1 MKDYQLYLE
10 KIVNALS
17 RAGISYPAP
26 SFTTYEGMWSY
37 VEGLGSFLEMNAQ
50 LQKSGAGV
58 VLMGLEE
65 STTFKTY
72 WNSEFYQEFQER
84 KLLESKISSESEES
98 KFQEDYAESLV
109 TQEAEN
115 LTETASSE
123 NHLAEVVTGVAT
135 GLVVGSVASSSNGL
149 DMSNVIFSDDDDED
163 EEDSE
168 YEEESLIEEGDFD
181 LDEEEEVSNSDL
193 GTSGFDMSN
202 VVFSDDDDD
211 EEDDFVEDD
220 SSNDFY
226 DVDFEED
233 TSDEDDFEEEEFVD
247 DSREESLHG
256 VSKEEL
262 TGYDFGNVIFSNDE
276 DDEEDSLSNDEEEY
290 EYDEDGFII
299 DNSEPEE
306 DDEKDN
312 FIEEEDEYEYDEDG
326 FIIDRS
332 EPEEEDDDEEEFFDE
347 EEDEYEYDEDGFI
360 IDRSEPEEDDDEDE
374 ELYEDTSDGYTYD
387 EDGFVIDDDEPIMED
402 EDDDFAED
410 EDNFKD
416 NVVPIQPH
424 QVNPPKETVSKP
436 KPVIPKELQETDK
449 ILSIFGSLEG
459 KLRKK
464 VKDVKDK
471 SKN

>member
-17 RAGISYPAP
+17 RAGISYPVP

-84 KLLESKISSESEES
+84 KLLESKISSENEDSDY
-98 KFQEDYAESLV
+98 QEDYAESLV

-115 LTETASSE
+115 ITETASSE
-123 NHLAEVVTGVAT
+123 DHLTEVVSGVAT
-135 GLVVGSVASSSNGL
+135 VLVVGSVASSSNGL

-163 EEDSE
+163 EEDSD
-168 YEEESLIEEGDFD
+168 YDEESTIEEGDFD

-193 GTSGFDMSN
+193 GSSGFDMSN
-202 VVFSDDDDD
+202 VVFSDDEDD
-211 EEDDFVEDD
+211 EE
-220 SSNDFY
+220 
-226 DVDFEED
+226 
-233 TSDEDDFEEEEFVD
+233 EDDFEEDDLEEYSSNDDKIEEEEFYE
-247 DSREESLHG
+247 DSNSSKDSLHG

-262 TGYDFGNVIFSNDE
+262 TGYDFSNVIFSDDD
-276 DDEEDSLSNDEEEY
+276 DDEEESLSDSEEEY

-299 DNSEPEE
+299 DNSEPKEDDEE
-306 DDEKDN
+306 DD

-332 EPEEEDDDEEEFFDE
+332 EPEEDDDEEEFFDE

-360 IDRSEPEEDDDEDE
+360 IDRSEPEEDDEEEDE
-374 ELYEDTSDGYTYD
+374 FFEDTSDGYTYD
-387 EDGFVIDDDEPIMED
+387 EDGFVIEDDEPIIED
-402 EDDDFAED
+402 EDEDFEEDGDDFE
-410 EDNFKD
+410 D
-416 NVVPIQPH
+416 NVVPIKPH
-424 QVNPPKETVSKP
+424 QVNPPRETVPKP
-436 KPVIPKELQETDK
+436 KPVRPKELQETDK

>member
-37 VEGLGSFLEMNAQ
+37 VESLGSFLEMNAQ

-84 KLLESKISSESEES
+84 KLLESKISSENEES
-98 KFQEDYAESLV
+98 ESQEDYAESVV

-123 NHLAEVVTGVAT
+123 NHLAEAVGGIAT

-168 YEEESLIEEGDFD
+168 YGEEPLIEEGDFD
-181 LDEEEEVSNSDL
+181 LDEEDEVSNSDL
-193 GTSGFDMSN
+193 ATSGFDMSN

-220 SSNDFY
+220 SSDDFY

-233 TSDEDDFEEEEFVD
+233 SIEEDDFEEEEFVD
-247 DSREESLHG
+247 DSSEESLHG

-276 DDEEDSLSNDEEEY
+276 DDEEDSLSDGEEEY

-306 DDEKDN
+306 DGEEDD

-332 EPEEEDDDEEEFFDE
+332 EPEEDDDEEEFFDD

-374 ELYEDTSDGYTYD
+374 EFFEDTSDGYTYD

-402 EDDDFAED
+402 EDNDFEED

-416 NVVPIQPH
+416 NVVPLQRQP
-424 QVNPPKETVSKP
+424 VNPPKETVSKP
-436 KPVIPKELQETDK
+436 KPVRPKELQETDK

>member
-84 KLLESKISSESEES
+84 KLLESKISSENEES
-98 KFQEDYAESLV
+98 EFQEDYAESLV

-123 NHLAEVVTGVAT
+123 DHLTKVVTGVAT

-168 YEEESLIEEGDFD
+168 YEEEPLIEEGDFD
-181 LDEEEEVSNSDL
+181 LDEEDKVSNSDL

-202 VVFSDDDDD
+202 VVFSDDEDDD

-220 SSNDFY
+220 SSDDFY

-233 TSDEDDFEEEEFVD
+233 TSDEDDFEEEEFVN
-247 DSREESLHG
+247 DSNEEYLHG

-276 DDEEDSLSNDEEEY
+276 DDEEDSLSDNEEEY

-306 DDEKDN
+306 EDEEDD
-312 FIEEEDEYEYDEDG
+312 FIEEEEDG
-326 FIIDRS
+326 
-332 EPEEEDDDEEEFFDE
+332 
-347 EEDEYEYDEDGFI
+347 YEYDEDGFI
-360 IDRSEPEEDDDEDE
+360 IDRSEPEEDDDEDGE
-374 ELYEDTSDGYTYD
+374 FFEDTSDGYTYD
-387 EDGFVIDDDEPIMED
+387 EDGFVIDDDEPIIED
-402 EDDDFAED
+402 EDDDFEED
-410 EDNFKD
+410 EDNFED

-424 QVNPPKETVSKP
+424 QVNPTKETVSKP
-436 KPVIPKELQETDK
+436 KPVRPKELQETDK

-464 VKDVKDK
+464 VKDVKEK
-471 SKN
+471 YKN

>member
-1 MKDYQLYLE
+1 MKDYKLYLE

-84 KLLESKISSESEES
+84 KLLESKISYENENIENQEEYVEFGVS
-98 KFQEDYAESLV
+98 
-109 TQEAEN
+109 QEAEI
-115 LTETASSE
+115 LEEEASSE
-123 NHLAEVVTGVAT
+123 NHLAGAVGGIAT
-135 GLVVGSVASSSNGL
+135 GLVVGSVDSSSNGL
-149 DMSNVIFSDDDDED
+149 DMSNVIFSDDDED
-163 EEDSE
+163 EEDYE
-168 YEEESLIEEGDFD
+168 YLDDDSYLEDDDSDLEG
-181 LDEEEEVSNSDL
+181 EEEVVTSEED
-193 GTSGFDMSN
+193 TSGFDMSN
-202 VVFSDDDDD
+202 VVFSDDEDD
-211 EEDDFVEDD
+211 EEDESDD
-220 SSNDFY
+220 DDFY
-226 DVDFEED
+226 EDFDEED
-233 TSDEDDFEEEEFVD
+233 IEEGDFDEDDFKEDVSEDLNED
-247 DSREESLHG
+247 SLHG

-262 TGYDFGNVIFSNDE
+262 VGYNFYNVIFSDEEEE
-276 DDEEDSLSNDEEEY
+276 DDSDSLSDEEEY

-299 DNSEPEE
+299 DNSEPE
-306 DDEKDN
+306 DDE
-312 FIEEEDEYEYDEDG
+312 DEFE
-326 FIIDRS
+326 
-332 EPEEEDDDEEEFFDE
+332 EEEFLE

-360 IDRSEPEEDDDEDE
+360 IDRSEPEEDDDEEFFEEEEDE
-374 ELYEDTSDGYTYD
+374 YEYDEDGFVIDRSEPEEDNEDEDEFYEDTSDGYTYD
-387 EDGFVIDDDEPIMED
+387 EDGFVIDDDEPIIEDD
-402 EDDDFAED
+402 EDYFEEVDNDFEED
-410 EDNFKD
+410 
-416 NVVPIQPH
+416 VVPTSH
-424 QVNPPKETVSKP
+424 HTASLPKEKVSKP
-436 KPVIPKELQETDK
+436 KPPKLKELQETDK

>member
-84 KLLESKISSESEES
+84 KLLESKISSENEES
-98 KFQEDYAESLV
+98 EFQEDYAESLV

-168 YEEESLIEEGDFD
+168 YEEEPLTEEGDFD

-193 GTSGFDMSN
+193 GTSGYDMSN
-202 VVFSDDDDD
+202 IVFSDDEDDD

-220 SSNDFY
+220 SSDDFY

-247 DSREESLHG
+247 DSSEESLHG

-262 TGYDFGNVIFSNDE
+262 TGYDFCNVIFSNDE

-306 DDEKDN
+306 DL
-312 FIEEEDEYEYDEDG
+312 G
-326 FIIDRS
+326 R
-332 EPEEEDDDEEEFFDE
+332 
-347 EEDEYEYDEDGFI
+347 
-360 IDRSEPEEDDDEDE
+360 
-374 ELYEDTSDGYTYD
+374 L
-387 EDGFVIDDDEPIMED
+387 
-402 EDDDFAED
+402 
-410 EDNFKD
+410 
-416 NVVPIQPH
+416 
-424 QVNPPKETVSKP
+424 
-436 KPVIPKELQETDK
+436 L
-449 ILSIFGSLEG
+449 
-459 KLRKK
+459 
-464 VKDVKDK
+464 
-471 SKN
+471 

>member
-84 KLLESKISSESEES
+84 KLLESKISSENEES

-109 TQEAEN
+109 TQEDEN

-123 NHLAEVVTGVAT
+123 DHLTEVVTGVAT

-168 YEEESLIEEGDFD
+168 YEEEPLIEEGDFD
-181 LDEEEEVSNSDL
+181 LDGEEDVSNSDL
-193 GTSGFDMSN
+193 GTLGFDMSN
-202 VVFSDDDDD
+202 VVFSDDDDG
-211 EEDDFVEDD
+211 EEE
-220 SSNDFY
+220 
-226 DVDFEED
+226 DFEEED
-233 TSDEDDFEEEEFVD
+233 SSYEDDFEEEEFIG
-247 DSREESLHG
+247 DSCEESLHG

-276 DDEEDSLSNDEEEY
+276 DDEEDSLSEDEEEY

-306 DDEKDN
+306 DDEEDD
-312 FIEEEDEYEYDEDG
+312 FIEEEEEYEYDEDG

-332 EPEEEDDDEEEFFDE
+332 EPEEDDDEEEFFDE

-360 IDRSEPEEDDDEDE
+360 IDRSEPEEDDDDDE
-374 ELYEDTSDGYTYD
+374 EFYENSSEGYTYD

-402 EDDDFAED
+402 EDNDFEED
-410 EDNFKD
+410 EDNFED

-424 QVNPPKETVSKP
+424 QVNHPKETVSKP
-436 KPVIPKELQETDK
+436 KPVRPKELQETDK

>member
-84 KLLESKISSESEES
+84 KFLESRISSENENIENQEE
-98 KFQEDYAESLV
+98 YAEFGVS
-109 TQEAEN
+109 QKAEI
-115 LTETASSE
+115 LEEEVSSK
-123 NHLAEVVTGVAT
+123 NHLAEAVGGIAT

-149 DMSNVIFSDDDDED
+149 DMSNVIFSDDDED
-163 EEDSE
+163 EEDYDYLDDDS
-168 YEEESLIEEGDFD
+168 DFEDDDSD
-181 LDEEEEVSNSDL
+181 LEEEEEVVTSEED
-193 GTSGFDMSN
+193 TSGFDMSN
-202 VVFSDDDDD
+202 VVFSDDEDD
-211 EEDDFVEDD
+211 EEDESGDD
-220 SSNDFY
+220 DFY
-226 DVDFEED
+226 EDFEEGD
-233 TSDEDDFEEEEFVD
+233 TDEADFEDNVSEAFEEEA
-247 DSREESLHG
+247 LHG

-262 TGYDFGNVIFSNDE
+262 TGYDFGNVIFSDE
-276 DDEEDSLSNDEEEY
+276 DEEDDSDSLSDEEEY
-290 EYDEDGFII
+290 EYAEDGLII
-299 DNSEPEE
+299 DNSEPE
-306 DDEKDN
+306 DDEDE
-312 FIEEEDEYEYDEDG
+312 FEEDE
-326 FIIDRS
+326 FL
-332 EPEEEDDDEEEFFDE
+332 E

-360 IDRSEPEEDDDEDE
+360 IDRSEPEEDDDDEEFFEEEEDE
-374 ELYEDTSDGYTYD
+374 YEYDEDGFIIDRSEPEEDDDDDEFYEDTSDGYTYD
-387 EDGFVIDDDEPIMED
+387 KDGFVIDDDEPIIED
-402 EDDDFAED
+402 DEDYFEDVDDDFEED
-410 EDNFKD
+410 
-416 NVVPIQPH
+416 VVPTSPH
-424 QVNPPKETVSKP
+424 TVSLPKEKVSKP
-436 KPVIPKELQETDK
+436 KPPKLKELQETDK

>member
-84 KLLESKISSESEES
+84 KLLESKISFENEESES
-98 KFQEDYAESLV
+98 QEDYAESMV
-109 TQEAEN
+109 THEAEN

-123 NHLAEVVTGVAT
+123 NHLTEVVT

-149 DMSNVIFSDDDDED
+149 DMSNVIFSDDDED
-163 EEDSE
+163 EEDSD
-168 YEEESLIEEGDFD
+168 YEGEPLMEEGDFD
-181 LDEEEEVSNSDL
+181 LAEEEDISNSDL
-193 GTSGFDMSN
+193 ATSGFDMSN
-202 VVFSDDDDD
+202 VVFSDDEDDD
-211 EEDDFVEDD
+211 EEDDFIEDD
-220 SSNDFY
+220 SSDDFY

-233 TSDEDDFEEEEFVD
+233 FSDEDDFKEEEFVN
-247 DSREESLHG
+247 DSSEESLHG

-262 TGYDFGNVIFSNDE
+262 SGYDFSNVILSDDE
-276 DDEEDSLSNDEEEY
+276 DKEESLSEDEEDY

-306 DDEKDN
+306 DDEEDD
-312 FIEEEDEYEYDEDG
+312 FLEEEDEYEYDEDG

-332 EPEEEDDDEEEFFDE
+332 EPEEDDDEEEFFDE

-374 ELYEDTSDGYTYD
+374 EFYEDTSDGYTYD
-387 EDGFVIDDDEPIMED
+387 EDGFVIDDDEPIVED
-402 EDDDFAED
+402 EDD
-410 EDNFKD
+410 NFED

-424 QVNPPKETVSKP
+424 QVNPPREMVSKP
-436 KPVIPKELQETDK
+436 KPVRPKELQETDK

>member
-84 KLLESKISSESEES
+84 KLLESKISSENEES
-98 KFQEDYAESLV
+98 EFQEDYAESLV

-115 LTETASSE
+115 LIETVSSE
-123 NHLAEVVTGVAT
+123 DHLTKVVTGVAT

-168 YEEESLIEEGDFD
+168 YEEEPLTEEGDFD

-193 GTSGFDMSN
+193 G
-202 VVFSDDDDD
+202 D
-211 EEDDFVEDD
+211 EEDDFIEDD
-220 SSNDFY
+220 SSDDFY
-226 DVDFEED
+226 EDFEEED
-233 TSDEDDFEEEEFVD
+233 SSDEDDFEEEEFVD
-247 DSREESLHG
+247 DSSEESPHG

-262 TGYDFGNVIFSNDE
+262 IGYDFGNVIFSNYE
-276 DDEEDSLSNDEEEY
+276 DDEEESLSDGEEEY

-306 DDEKDN
+306 DDEEDD

-332 EPEEEDDDEEEFFDE
+332 
-347 EEDEYEYDEDGFI
+347 
-360 IDRSEPEEDDDEDE
+360 
-374 ELYEDTSDGYTYD
+374 
-387 EDGFVIDDDEPIMED
+387 
-402 EDDDFAED
+402 
-410 EDNFKD
+410 
-416 NVVPIQPH
+416 
-424 QVNPPKETVSKP
+424 
-436 KPVIPKELQETDK
+436 
-449 ILSIFGSLEG
+449 
-459 KLRKK
+459 
-464 VKDVKDK
+464 
-471 SKN
+471 

>member
-17 RAGISYPAP
+17 RAGISYPVP
-26 SFTTYEGMWSY
+26 RFTTYEGMWSY

-50 LQKSGAGV
+50 LQKLGAGV

-84 KLLESKISSESEES
+84 KLLESKISSENEDSEY
-98 KFQEDYAESLV
+98 QEDYAESLV
-109 TQEAEN
+109 TQEPEN
-115 LTETASSE
+115 ITETASSE
-123 NHLAEVVTGVAT
+123 DHLTEVVSSVAT
-135 GLVVGSVASSSNGL
+135 GLVVGSVASSSNSL

-163 EEDSE
+163 EEDSD
-168 YEEESLIEEGDFD
+168 YDEELTIEDGDFD

-193 GTSGFDMSN
+193 GSSGFDMSN

-211 EEDDFVEDD
+211 EEDDFVEED
-220 SSNDFY
+220 S
-226 DVDFEED
+226 
-233 TSDEDDFEEEEFVD
+233 SDEDDFEEEEFVD
-247 DSREESLHG
+247 DFGEESPHG
-256 VSKEEL
+256 VSREEL
-262 TGYDFGNVIFSNDE
+262 TGYDFGNVIFSDDE
-276 DDEEDSLSNDEEEY
+276 DDEESLSEDEEEY

-306 DDEKDN
+306 DDEEDD

-332 EPEEEDDDEEEFFDE
+332 EPEEDDDEKEFFDE

-374 ELYEDTSDGYTYD
+374 EFYEDTSNGYTYD
-387 EDGFVIDDDEPIMED
+387 EDGFVIDDDEPIIED
-402 EDDDFAED
+402 EDDDFEED
-410 EDNFKD
+410 EDNFED

-436 KPVIPKELQETDK
+436 KPVRPKELQETDK

>member
-17 RAGISYPAP
+17 RAGISYPVP

-84 KLLESKISSESEES
+84 KLLESKISSENEES
-98 KFQEDYAESLV
+98 EFQEDYAESLV

-149 DMSNVIFSDDDDED
+149 DMYNVIFSDDDDED

-168 YEEESLIEEGDFD
+168 YEEEPLIEEGDFD
-181 LDEEEEVSNSDL
+181 LDGEEEVSNSDL

-202 VVFSDDDDD
+202 VVFSDDDDG

-220 SSNDFY
+220 SSDDFY

-233 TSDEDDFEEEEFVD
+233 TSVEDDFEEEEFVND
-247 DSREESLHG
+247 YSEESLHG

-276 DDEEDSLSNDEEEY
+276 DDEEESLSEDEEEY

-299 DNSEPEE
+299 DNSEPKDDNEE
-306 DDEKDN
+306 DD

-332 EPEEEDDDEEEFFDE
+332 EPEEDDDEEEFFDE

-360 IDRSEPEEDDDEDE
+360 IDRSEPEEDDFE
-374 ELYEDTSDGYTYD
+374 
-387 EDGFVIDDDEPIMED
+387 
-402 EDDDFAED
+402 ED

-436 KPVIPKELQETDK
+436 KPVRPKELQETDK

>member
-50 LQKSGAGV
+50 LQKSCAGV

-84 KLLESKISSESEES
+84 KLLESKISSENEES

-168 YEEESLIEEGDFD
+168 YEEEPLIEEGDFD

-193 GTSGFDMSN
+193 ATSGFDMSN

-211 EEDDFVEDD
+211 EEDDFVEEN
-220 SSNDFY
+220 S
-226 DVDFEED
+226 
-233 TSDEDDFEEEEFVD
+233 SDEDDFEEEEFVD
-247 DSREESLHG
+247 DYSEESLHG

-262 TGYDFGNVIFSNDE
+262 TGYDFGNVIFSDDE
-276 DDEEDSLSNDEEEY
+276 DDEESLSEYEEEY

-306 DDEKDN
+306 DNEEDN
-312 FIEEEDEYEYDEDG
+312 FIEEEEEYEYDEDG

-332 EPEEEDDDEEEFFDE
+332 EPEEDDDEEEFFDE

-360 IDRSEPEEDDDEDE
+360 IDRSEPEEEDGEDE
-374 ELYEDTSDGYTYD
+374 EFFEDTSDGYTYD

-402 EDDDFAED
+402 EDDDFEED
-410 EDNFKD
+410 EDNFED

-436 KPVIPKELQETDK
+436 KPVRPKELQETDK

>member
-37 VEGLGSFLEMNAQ
+37 VESLGSFLEMNAQ

-84 KLLESKISSESEES
+84 KLLESKISSEIEDIENEEES
-98 KFQEDYAESLV
+98 AEFGVS
-109 TQEAEN
+109 QNAEIFEEEA
-115 LTETASSE
+115 TSE
-123 NHLAEVVTGVAT
+123 NHLAEAVGGIAT

-168 YEEESLIEEGDFD
+168 YEEEPLIEEGDFD

-202 VVFSDDDDD
+202 VVFSDDEDAD
-211 EEDDFVEDD
+211 EEDDFVGDD
-220 SSNDFY
+220 SSDDFY
-226 DVDFEED
+226 EDFEED
-233 TSDEDDFEEEEFVD
+233 SSDEEDDFKEEEFLD
-247 DSREESLHG
+247 DSSEESLHG
-256 VSKEEL
+256 VSREEL
-262 TGYDFGNVIFSNDE
+262 TGYDFGNVIFSDDE
-276 DDEEDSLSNDEEEY
+276 DDEESLSEDEEEY

-306 DDEKDN
+306 DDE
-312 FIEEEDEYEYDEDG
+312 
-326 FIIDRS
+326 
-332 EPEEEDDDEEEFFDE
+332 EDDFIE

-360 IDRSEPEEDDDEDE
+360 IDRSEPEEDDDEEEFFDE
-374 ELYEDTSDGYTYD
+374 EEDEYEYDEDGFIVDRSEPEEDDDEDEEFYEDTSDGYTYD

-402 EDDDFAED
+402 EDDDFEED
-410 EDNFKD
+410 EDNFED

-436 KPVIPKELQETDK
+436 KPVRPKELQETDK

>member
-84 KLLESKISSESEES
+84 KLLESKISSENEES
-98 KFQEDYAESLV
+98 EFQEDYAESLV

-115 LTETASSE
+115 ITETASSE

-149 DMSNVIFSDDDDED
+149 DMSNVIFSDDDDEY

-168 YEEESLIEEGDFD
+168 YEEEPLTEEGDFD

-193 GTSGFDMSN
+193 ATSGFDMSN
-202 VVFSDDDDD
+202 VVFSDDEDDD

-233 TSDEDDFEEEEFVD
+233 SSDEDDFEEEEFIG
-247 DSREESLHG
+247 DSSEESLHG

-262 TGYDFGNVIFSNDE
+262 TGYDFGNVIFS
-276 DDEEDSLSNDEEEY
+276 DDEEDEEESLSEDEEEY

-306 DDEKDN
+306 DDEEDD
-312 FIEEEDEYEYDEDG
+312 FIEEEE
-326 FIIDRS
+326 
-332 EPEEEDDDEEEFFDE
+332 
-347 EEDEYEYDEDGFI
+347 EYEYDEDGFI
-360 IDRSEPEEDDDEDE
+360 IDRSEPEEDDDEE
-374 ELYEDTSDGYTYD
+374 EFYEDTSDGYTYD

-402 EDDDFAED
+402 EDDDFEED
-410 EDNFKD
+410 EDNFED

-436 KPVIPKELQETDK
+436 KPVRPKELQETDK

>member
-84 KLLESKISSESEES
+84 KLLESKISSENEES

-123 NHLAEVVTGVAT
+123 DHLTEVVTGVAT
-135 GLVVGSVASSSNGL
+135 GLGVGRVASSSNGL

-168 YEEESLIEEGDFD
+168 YEEEPLIEEGDFNIG
-181 LDEEEEVSNSDL
+181 EEEEVSNSDL
-193 GTSGFDMSN
+193 ATSGFDMSN
-202 VVFSDDDDD
+202 VVFSDDEDDD
-211 EEDDFVEDD
+211 EEDDFVDDD
-220 SSNDFY
+220 SSDDFY

-247 DSREESLHG
+247 DSSEESLHG

-276 DDEEDSLSNDEEEY
+276 DDEEDSLSDGEEEY

-306 DDEKDN
+306 DDE
-312 FIEEEDEYEYDEDG
+312 
-326 FIIDRS
+326 
-332 EPEEEDDDEEEFFDE
+332 EDDFIE

-360 IDRSEPEEDDDEDE
+360 IDRSEPEEDDDEE
-374 ELYEDTSDGYTYD
+374 EFFEDTSDGYTYD
-387 EDGFVIDDDEPIMED
+387 EDGFVVDDDEPIIED
-402 EDDDFAED
+402 EDDDFEED
-410 EDNFKD
+410 EDNFED

-436 KPVIPKELQETDK
+436 KPVRPKELQETDK

>member
-84 KLLESKISSESEES
+84 KLLESKISYENEDIENEEES
-98 KFQEDYAESLV
+98 AEFGVS
-109 TQEAEN
+109 QEAEI
-115 LTETASSE
+115 LEEEVSFE
-123 NHLAEVVTGVAT
+123 NHLAETVGGIAT

-149 DMSNVIFSDDDDED
+149 DMSNVIFSDDDED
-163 EEDSE
+163 EEDYE
-168 YEEESLIEEGDFD
+168 YMDNDSD
-181 LDEEEEVSNSDL
+181 LEDDDSDWEEEEEVVTPEED
-193 GTSGFDMSN
+193 TSGFDMSN
-202 VVFSDDDDD
+202 VVFS
-211 EEDDFVEDD
+211 
-220 SSNDFY
+220 
-226 DVDFEED
+226 
-233 TSDEDDFEEEEFVD
+233 
-247 DSREESLHG
+247 
-256 VSKEEL
+256 
-262 TGYDFGNVIFSNDE
+262 NDE
-276 DDEEDSLSNDEEEY
+276 DDEEDESDDDLYEDFEEDDTNEGNFEEDVSEDLNKDSLQGVSKEELVGYNFDNVIFSDDDEEDDSDSLSDEEEY

-306 DDEKDN
+306 D
-312 FIEEEDEYEYDEDG
+312 EEEL
-326 FIIDRS
+326 
-332 EPEEEDDDEEEFFDE
+332 EEEELLE

-360 IDRSEPEEDDDEDE
+360 IDRSEPEEDDDEEEFFEEEEDEYEYDEDGFIIDRSEPEEDE
-374 ELYEDTSDGYTYD
+374 EEDDEFYEDTSDGYTYD
-387 EDGFVIDDDEPIMED
+387 EDGFIIDDDEPIIEDDD
-402 EDDDFAED
+402 EDDFEELDDDFEED
-410 EDNFKD
+410 
-416 NVVPIQPH
+416 VVPTSPH
-424 QVNPPKETVSKP
+424 TVSLPKEKVSKP
-436 KPVIPKELQETDK
+436 KPPKLKELQETDK

>member
-17 RAGISYPAP
+17 RAGISYPVP

-84 KLLESKISSESEES
+84 KLLESKISSENEES
-98 KFQEDYAESLV
+98 EFQEDYAESLV

-168 YEEESLIEEGDFD
+168 YEEEPLIEEGDFD
-181 LDEEEEVSNSDL
+181 LDGEEEVSNSDL

-202 VVFSDDDDD
+202 VVFSDDDDG

-220 SSNDFY
+220 SSDDFY

-233 TSDEDDFEEEEFVD
+233 TSVEDDFEEEEFVND
-247 DSREESLHG
+247 YSEESLHG

-276 DDEEDSLSNDEEEY
+276 DDEEESLSEDEEEY

-299 DNSEPEE
+299 DNSEPKDDNEE
-306 DDEKDN
+306 DD

-332 EPEEEDDDEEEFFDE
+332 EPEEDDDEEEFFDE

-360 IDRSEPEEDDDEDE
+360 IDRSEPEEDDFE
-374 ELYEDTSDGYTYD
+374 
-387 EDGFVIDDDEPIMED
+387 
-402 EDDDFAED
+402 ED

-436 KPVIPKELQETDK
+436 KPVRPKELQETDK

>member
-50 LQKSGAGV
+50 LQKSGAGI

-84 KLLESKISSESEES
+84 KFLESKISSENENIENQEE
-98 KFQEDYAESLV
+98 YAEFGVS
-109 TQEAEN
+109 QN
-115 LTETASSE
+115 TEILEEEASSG
-123 NHLAEVVTGVAT
+123 NHLAEAVGGIAT

-149 DMSNVIFSDDDDED
+149 DMSNVIFSDDDED
-163 EEDSE
+163 EEDYE
-168 YEEESLIEEGDFD
+168 YLDDDSD
-181 LDEEEEVSNSDL
+181 LEDDDSDWEEEEEVVTLEEN
-193 GTSGFDMSN
+193 TSGFDMSN
-202 VVFSDDDDD
+202 VVFSDDEDD
-211 EEDDFVEDD
+211 EEDESDDDDFYEDFVEDD
-220 SSNDFY
+220 TDEG
-226 DVDFEED
+226 DFEED
-233 TSDEDDFEEEEFVD
+233 ISEGFNV
-247 DSREESLHG
+247 ESSHG

-262 TGYDFGNVIFSNDE
+262 KGYDFSNVIFSDE
-276 DDEEDSLSNDEEEY
+276 DDDDDSDSLSDEEEY

-306 DDEKDN
+306 D
-312 FIEEEDEYEYDEDG
+312 EEEL
-326 FIIDRS
+326 
-332 EPEEEDDDEEEFFDE
+332 EEEELLE

-360 IDRSEPEEDDDEDE
+360 IDRSEPEEDDDEEEFFEEEEDEYEYDEDGFIIDRSEPEEDE
-374 ELYEDTSDGYTYD
+374 EEDDEFYEDTSDGYTYD
-387 EDGFVIDDDEPIMED
+387 EDGFVIDDDEPIIEDD
-402 EDDDFAED
+402 EDYFEEVDNDFEED
-410 EDNFKD
+410 
-416 NVVPIQPH
+416 VVPTSPH
-424 QVNPPKETVSKP
+424 TVSLPKEKVSKP
-436 KPVIPKELQETDK
+436 KHPKLKELQETDK

>member
-84 KLLESKISSESEES
+84 KLLESKISSENEES
-98 KFQEDYAESLV
+98 EFQEDYAESLV

-115 LTETASSE
+115 LIETASSE
-123 NHLAEVVTGVAT
+123 DHLTEVVGGVAT

-168 YEEESLIEEGDFD
+168 YEEEPLIEEGDFD

-202 VVFSDDDDD
+202 VVFSDDEDD
-211 EEDDFVEDD
+211 EEDESDD
-220 SSNDFY
+220 DDFY
-226 DVDFEED
+226 EDFDEED
-233 TSDEDDFEEEEFVD
+233 IEEGDFKEDVSKDLNED
-247 DSREESLHG
+247 SLHG

-262 TGYDFGNVIFSNDE
+262 VGYNFYNVIFSDEEEE
-276 DDEEDSLSNDEEEY
+276 DDSDSLSDEEEY

-299 DNSEPEE
+299 DNSEPE
-306 DDEKDN
+306 DDEDE
-312 FIEEEDEYEYDEDG
+312 FEEEEFLEEEDEYEYDEDG

-332 EPEEEDDDEEEFFDE
+332 KPEEDDDEEFFEE

-360 IDRSEPEEDDDEDE
+360 IDRSEPEEDDEDEDE
-374 ELYEDTSDGYTYD
+374 FYEDTYD
-387 EDGFVIDDDEPIMED
+387 EDGFVIDDDEPII
-402 EDDDFAED
+402 EDDQDYFEEVDNDFEED
-410 EDNFKD
+410 
-416 NVVPIQPH
+416 VVPTSPH
-424 QVNPPKETVSKP
+424 TVSLPKEKVSKP
-436 KPVIPKELQETDK
+436 KPPKLKELQETDK

>member
-84 KLLESKISSESEES
+84 KLLESKISSENEES
-98 KFQEDYAESLV
+98 EFQEDYAESLV

-115 LTETASSE
+115 LMETASSE
-123 NHLAEVVTGVAT
+123 DHLTEVVTGVAT

-168 YEEESLIEEGDFD
+168 YEEEPLIEEGDFD

-193 GTSGFDMSN
+193 ATSGFDMSN

-226 DVDFEED
+226 EDFEED
-233 TSDEDDFEEEEFVD
+233 ESSDFEEEEFVD
-247 DSREESLHG
+247 DSSEESLHG

-262 TGYDFGNVIFSNDE
+262 TGYDFGNVIFSDYE
-276 DDEEDSLSNDEEEY
+276 EDEEDSLSDGEEEY

-306 DDEKDN
+306 DVEEDN

-332 EPEEEDDDEEEFFDE
+332 EPEEYDDEEEFFDE

-360 IDRSEPEEDDDEDE
+360 IDRSEPEEDDEDE

-387 EDGFVIDDDEPIMED
+387 EDGFVIDDEEPIMED
-402 EDDDFAED
+402 EDDDFEED
-410 EDNFKD
+410 EDNFED

-424 QVNPPKETVSKP
+424 QVNTPRETVSKP
-436 KPVIPKELQETDK
+436 KPVRPKELQETDK

>member
-84 KLLESKISSESEES
+84 KLLESKISYENENIENLEES
-98 KFQEDYAESLV
+98 AEFGVS
-109 TQEAEN
+109 QKAEI
-115 LTETASSE
+115 LEEEASSE
-123 NHLAEVVTGVAT
+123 NHLAEEVGGIAT

-149 DMSNVIFSDDDDED
+149 DMSNVIFSDDDED
-163 EEDSE
+163 EEDYDYLDDDSDFE
-168 YEEESLIEEGDFD
+168 DDDSDWEEEDEVVTSEED
-181 LDEEEEVSNSDL
+181 
-193 GTSGFDMSN
+193 TSGFDMSN
-202 VVFSDDDDD
+202 VVFSDDEED
-211 EEDDFVEDD
+211 EEDESDD
-220 SSNDFY
+220 DDFY
-226 DVDFEED
+226 EDFDEED
-233 TSDEDDFEEEEFVD
+233 IEEGYFDEDDFKEDVSEDLNED
-247 DSREESLHG
+247 SLHG

-262 TGYDFGNVIFSNDE
+262 VGYNFYNVIFSDEEEE
-276 DDEEDSLSNDEEEY
+276 DDSDSLSDEEEY

-299 DNSEPEE
+299 DNSEPE
-306 DDEKDN
+306 DDE
-312 FIEEEDEYEYDEDG
+312 DEFE
-326 FIIDRS
+326 
-332 EPEEEDDDEEEFFDE
+332 EEEFLE

-360 IDRSEPEEDDDEDE
+360 IDRSEPEEDDDEEFFEEEEDE
-374 ELYEDTSDGYTYD
+374 YEYDEDGFVIDRSEPEEDNEDEDEFYEDTSDGYTYD
-387 EDGFVIDDDEPIMED
+387 EDGFVIDDDEPIIEDD
-402 EDDDFAED
+402 EDYFEEVDNDFEED
-410 EDNFKD
+410 
-416 NVVPIQPH
+416 VVPTSPH
-424 QVNPPKETVSKP
+424 TVSLPKEKVSKP
-436 KPVIPKELQETDK
+436 KHPKLKELQETDK

>member
-84 KLLESKISSESEES
+84 KLLESKISSENEES
-98 KFQEDYAESLV
+98 DSQEDYAESLI

-115 LTETASSE
+115 LMETASSE
-123 NHLAEVVTGVAT
+123 DHLTEVVTGVAT

-168 YEEESLIEEGDFD
+168 YGEEPLIEEGDFD
-181 LDEEEEVSNSDL
+181 LDEEDEVSNSDL

-202 VVFSDDDDD
+202 VVFSDDEDDD

-220 SSNDFY
+220 SSDDFY

-233 TSDEDDFEEEEFVD
+233 TSDEDDFKEEEFVD
-247 DSREESLHG
+247 DSNEGPPHG

-276 DDEEDSLSNDEEEY
+276 DDKEDSLSDDEEAY

-306 DDEKDN
+306 DDEEDD

-332 EPEEEDDDEEEFFDE
+332 EPEEDDDEEEFFDE

-360 IDRSEPEEDDDEDE
+360 IDRSELEEDDDEDE
-374 ELYEDTSDGYTYD
+374 EFFEDTSDGYTYD
-387 EDGFVIDDDEPIMED
+387 EDGFVIEDEPIIED
-402 EDDDFAED
+402 EDDDFEED
-410 EDNFKD
+410 EDNFE
-416 NVVPIQPH
+416 NNIVPIQPH

-436 KPVIPKELQETDK
+436 KPVRPKELQETDK

>member
-37 VEGLGSFLEMNAQ
+37 VESLGSFLEMNAQ

-84 KLLESKISSESEES
+84 KLLESKISSEIEDIENEEES
-98 KFQEDYAESLV
+98 AEFGVS
-109 TQEAEN
+109 QNAEIFEEEA
-115 LTETASSE
+115 TSE
-123 NHLAEVVTGVAT
+123 NHLAEAVGGIAT

-168 YEEESLIEEGDFD
+168 YEEEPLIEEGDFD
-181 LDEEEEVSNSDL
+181 LGEEEEVSNSDL

-211 EEDDFVEDD
+211 EEDDFVEGDSSDDFYNDFNEDD
-220 SSNDFY
+220 S
-226 DVDFEED
+226 
-233 TSDEDDFEEEEFVD
+233 SDEDDFEEEEFVD
-247 DSREESLHG
+247 DSSEESLHG

-262 TGYDFGNVIFSNDE
+262 TGYDFGNVIFSDDE
-276 DDEEDSLSNDEEEY
+276 DDEEDSLSMDEEEY

-306 DDEKDN
+306 DDEEDD

-332 EPEEEDDDEEEFFDE
+332 EPEEDDDEEEFFDE

-360 IDRSEPEEDDDEDE
+360 IDRSDSEEDDDEDE
-374 ELYEDTSDGYTYD
+374 EFYEDSSDGYTYD

-402 EDDDFAED
+402 EDDDFEED
-410 EDNFKD
+410 EDNFED

-424 QVNPPKETVSKP
+424 QVNPPKDTVSKP
-436 KPVIPKELQETDK
+436 KPVRPKELQETDK

>member
-26 SFTTYEGMWSY
+26 SFTTYEDMWSY

-84 KLLESKISSESEES
+84 KLLESKISSENEES
-98 KFQEDYAESLV
+98 EFQEDYAESLV
-109 TQEAEN
+109 TQKAEN
-115 LTETASSE
+115 PTETASSE
-123 NHLAEVVTGVAT
+123 DHLTEVVSGIAT
-135 GLVVGSVASSSNGL
+135 GLVVGSVSSSSNGL

-168 YEEESLIEEGDFD
+168 YEEEPLIEEGDFD
-181 LDEEEEVSNSDL
+181 LNEEEEVPNSDL
-193 GTSGFDMSN
+193 ATSDFDMSN

-220 SSNDFY
+220 SSDDFYNDF
-226 DVDFEED
+226 E
-233 TSDEDDFEEEEFVD
+233 EDDFEEEEFIE
-247 DSREESLHG
+247 DSIEESIHG

-262 TGYDFGNVIFSNDE
+262 TGYDFGNVIFSDDE
-276 DDEEDSLSNDEEEY
+276 DDEEDSLSEAEEEY

-306 DDEKDN
+306 DDEGDD

-332 EPEEEDDDEEEFFDE
+332 EPEEDDDEEEFFDE

-360 IDRSEPEEDDDEDE
+360 IDRSEPEEDGDEDE
-374 ELYEDTSDGYTYD
+374 EFFEDTSDGYTYD
-387 EDGFVIDDDEPIMED
+387 EDGFVIDDDEPII
-402 EDDDFAED
+402 ED
-410 EDNFKD
+410 EDNDFEEDEDSFED
-416 NVVPIQPH
+416 NVVPIQPR

-436 KPVIPKELQETDK
+436 KPFKPKELQETDK

>member
-84 KLLESKISSESEES
+84 KLLESKISSENEES
-98 KFQEDYAESLV
+98 ESQEDYAESVV

-115 LTETASSE
+115 PTETASSE
-123 NHLAEVVTGVAT
+123 DHLTKVVTGVAT
-135 GLVVGSVASSSNGL
+135 GLVVDSVASSSNGL
-149 DMSNVIFSDDDDED
+149 DMSNVIFSDDDED

-168 YEEESLIEEGDFD
+168 YEEEPLIEEGDFNIG
-181 LDEEEEVSNSDL
+181 EEEEVSNSDL
-193 GTSGFDMSN
+193 ATSGFDMSN

-233 TSDEDDFEEEEFVD
+233 TSDEDDFEEEEFIGG
-247 DSREESLHG
+247 SSEESLHG

-276 DDEEDSLSNDEEEY
+276 DDEEDSLSDEEEAY

-306 DDEKDN
+306 DDE
-312 FIEEEDEYEYDEDG
+312 
-326 FIIDRS
+326 
-332 EPEEEDDDEEEFFDE
+332 EDDFIE

-360 IDRSEPEEDDDEDE
+360 IDRSEPEEDDDEEEFFDEKEDEYEYDEDGFIIDRSEPEEDDEDE

-387 EDGFVIDDDEPIMED
+387 EDGFVIDDEEPIMEG
-402 EDDDFAED
+402 EDDDFEED
-410 EDNFKD
+410 EDNFED
-416 NVVPIQPH
+416 NVVPIQPL

-436 KPVIPKELQETDK
+436 KPVRPKELQETDK

>member
-26 SFTTYEGMWSY
+26 SFTTYEDMWSY

-84 KLLESKISSESEES
+84 KLLESKISSENEES
-98 KFQEDYAESLV
+98 ESQEDYAEFLV

-115 LTETASSE
+115 PMETASSE
-123 NHLAEVVTGVAT
+123 DHLTEVVSGVAT
-135 GLVVGSVASSSNGL
+135 GLVVGSVASSSNSL

-168 YEEESLIEEGDFD
+168 YEEEPLIEEDDFD

-220 SSNDFY
+220 SSVDFY
-226 DVDFEED
+226 EDFEEED
-233 TSDEDDFEEEEFVD
+233 SSDEDDFEEEEFVD
-247 DSREESLHG
+247 DYSEESLHG

-276 DDEEDSLSNDEEEY
+276 DDEEDSLSDEEEAY

-306 DDEKDN
+306 DDEEDD
-312 FIEEEDEYEYDEDG
+312 FIEDEYEYEYDEDG

-332 EPEEEDDDEEEFFDE
+332 EPEEDDDEEEFFDE

-360 IDRSEPEEDDDEDE
+360 IDRSEPEEDDEDE

-387 EDGFVIDDDEPIMED
+387 EDGFVIDDEEPIMED
-402 EDDDFAED
+402 EDDDFEED
-410 EDNFKD
+410 EDNFED

-436 KPVIPKELQETDK
+436 KPVRPKELQETDK

>member
-26 SFTTYEGMWSY
+26 SFATYEGMWSY
-37 VEGLGSFLEMNAQ
+37 VEGLGSLLEMNAQ

-84 KLLESKISSESEES
+84 KLLESKISSENEES

-135 GLVVGSVASSSNGL
+135 GIVVGSVASSSNGL

-168 YEEESLIEEGDFD
+168 YEGEPLIEEGDFD

-211 EEDDFVEDD
+211 DEDDFVKDD

-226 DVDFEED
+226 EDFEEED
-233 TSDEDDFEEEEFVD
+233 SSDEDDFEEEEFVD
-247 DSREESLHG
+247 DFGEESLHG

-276 DDEEDSLSNDEEEY
+276 DDEEDSLSEDEEEY

-306 DDEKDN
+306 DDEEDD
-312 FIEEEDEYEYDEDG
+312 FVEEEDEYEYDEDG

-332 EPEEEDDDEEEFFDE
+332 EPEEYDDEEEFFDE

-360 IDRSEPEEDDDEDE
+360 IDRSEPEEDDDEDDNFE
-374 ELYEDTSDGYTYD
+374 
-387 EDGFVIDDDEPIMED
+387 
-402 EDDDFAED
+402 ED
-410 EDNFKD
+410 EDNFED

-436 KPVIPKELQETDK
+436 KPVRPKELQETDK

>member
-26 SFTTYEGMWSY
+26 NFTTYEGMWSY

-84 KLLESKISSESEES
+84 KLLESKISSENEDNE
-98 KFQEDYAESLV
+98 FQEDYAESSV
-109 TQEAEN
+109 IQEAEIP
-115 LTETASSE
+115 TETASSE
-123 NHLAEVVTGVAT
+123 NHLTEVVGGIAT
-135 GLVVGSVASSSNGL
+135 GLVVGSIASSSNGL

-163 EEDSE
+163 EEYED
-168 YEEESLIEEGDFD
+168 YEEEPLIEEGDFD
-181 LDEEEEVSNSDL
+181 LEDDEEVTNSNED
-193 GTSGFDMSN
+193 TSGFDMSN

-226 DVDFEED
+226 NDFEED
-233 TSDEDDFEEEEFVD
+233 DSSDEDDFEEEEFVD
-247 DSREESLHG
+247 DSSEESLHG

-262 TGYDFGNVIFSNDE
+262 TGYDFGNVIFSDDE
-276 DDEEDSLSNDEEEY
+276 DDEEDSLSDNEEEY

-306 DDEKDN
+306 DDE
-312 FIEEEDEYEYDEDG
+312 
-326 FIIDRS
+326 
-332 EPEEEDDDEEEFFDE
+332 EDDFLE

-360 IDRSEPEEDDDEDE
+360 IDRSEPEEDDDEEEFFDE
-374 ELYEDTSDGYTYD
+374 EDDEYEYDEDGFIIDRSEPEEEGDEDEEFFEDTSDGYTYD
-387 EDGFVIDDDEPIMED
+387 EDGFVIDDDEPII
-402 EDDDFAED
+402 EDDDDEFEEEED
-410 EDNFKD
+410 DFED
-416 NVVPIQPH
+416 NVVPLQRH
-424 QVNPPKETVSKP
+424 SVNPPRETVSKP
-436 KPVIPKELQETDK
+436 KPVRPKELQETDK

>member
-84 KLLESKISSESEES
+84 KLLESKISSENEES
-98 KFQEDYAESLV
+98 EFQEDYAESLV

-123 NHLAEVVTGVAT
+123 DHLTKVVTGVAT

-168 YEEESLIEEGDFD
+168 YEEEPLIEEGDFD
-181 LDEEEEVSNSDL
+181 LDEEDKVSNSDL

-202 VVFSDDDDD
+202 VVFSDDEDDD

-220 SSNDFY
+220 SSDDFY

-233 TSDEDDFEEEEFVD
+233 TSDEDDFEEEEFVN
-247 DSREESLHG
+247 DSNEEYLHG

-276 DDEEDSLSNDEEEY
+276 DDEEDSLSDNEEEY

-306 DDEKDN
+306 EDEEDD
-312 FIEEEDEYEYDEDG
+312 FIEEEEDG
-326 FIIDRS
+326 
-332 EPEEEDDDEEEFFDE
+332 
-347 EEDEYEYDEDGFI
+347 YEYDEDGFI
-360 IDRSEPEEDDDEDE
+360 IDRSEPEEDDDEDGE
-374 ELYEDTSDGYTYD
+374 FFEDTSDGYTYD
-387 EDGFVIDDDEPIMED
+387 EDGFVIDDDEPIIED
-402 EDDDFAED
+402 EDDDFEED
-410 EDNFKD
+410 EDNFED

-424 QVNPPKETVSKP
+424 QVNPTKETVSKP
-436 KPVIPKELQETDK
+436 KPVRPKELQETDK

>member
-17 RAGISYPAP
+17 RAGISYPVP

-84 KLLESKISSESEES
+84 KLLESKISSENEDSEL
-98 KFQEDYAESLV
+98 QEDYAESLV

-115 LTETASSE
+115 ITETASSE
-123 NHLAEVVTGVAT
+123 DHLTEVVSGVAT

-163 EEDSE
+163 EEDSD
-168 YEEESLIEEGDFD
+168 YDEELTIEEGDFD

-193 GTSGFDMSN
+193 GSSGFDMSN

-211 EEDDFVEDD
+211 EEDDFVE
-220 SSNDFY
+220 
-226 DVDFEED
+226 
-233 TSDEDDFEEEEFVD
+233 EDDFEEDSSDDDEIEEEEFYE
-247 DSREESLHG
+247 DSNSGEDSLHG

-262 TGYDFGNVIFSNDE
+262 TGYDFSNVIFSDDE
-276 DDEEDSLSNDEEEY
+276 DEEESLSDSEEEY

-306 DDEKDN
+306 DDEEDD

-332 EPEEEDDDEEEFFDE
+332 EPEEDDDEEEFFDE

-360 IDRSEPEEDDDEDE
+360 IDRSEPEKDDEE
-374 ELYEDTSDGYTYD
+374 EEEFFEDTSDGYTYD
-387 EDGFVIDDDEPIMED
+387 EDGFVIEDDEPIIED
-402 EDDDFAED
+402 EDEDFEEDDNDFE
-410 EDNFKD
+410 D
-416 NVVPIQPH
+416 NVVPIKPH
-424 QVNPPKETVSKP
+424 QVNPPRGTVPKP
-436 KPVIPKELQETDK
+436 KPVRPKELQETDK

-464 VKDVKDK
+464 VTDVKDK

>member
-26 SFTTYEGMWSY
+26 SFTTYEGMCSY

-84 KLLESKISSESEES
+84 KLLESKISSENEES
-98 KFQEDYAESLV
+98 KFQEDYAEYLD

-115 LTETASSE
+115 LVEGASSE
-123 NHLAEVVTGVAT
+123 NHLAEAVGGVAT

-168 YEEESLIEEGDFD
+168 YEEEPLTEEGDFD

-193 GTSGFDMSN
+193 ATSGFDMSN

-211 EEDDFVEDD
+211 EEDDFVEDN

-226 DVDFEED
+226 DVDFKED

-247 DSREESLHG
+247 DSSEESQHG

-262 TGYDFGNVIFSNDE
+262 TGYDFGNVIFS
-276 DDEEDSLSNDEEEY
+276 DDEEDEEESLSEDEEEY

-306 DDEKDN
+306 DDEEDD

-332 EPEEEDDDEEEFFDE
+332 EPKEDNDEEEFFDE

-360 IDRSEPEEDDDEDE
+360 IDRSEPEEDDEDE

-402 EDDDFAED
+402 EDDDFEED
-410 EDNFKD
+410 EDNFED
-416 NVVPIQPH
+416 SVVPIQPH
-424 QVNPPKETVSKP
+424 QVNTPRETVSKP
-436 KPVIPKELQETDK
+436 KPVRPKELQETDK

>member
-84 KLLESKISSESEES
+84 KLLESKISSENEES
-98 KFQEDYAESLV
+98 ESQEDYAESLV

-115 LTETASSE
+115 PMETASSKD
-123 NHLAEVVTGVAT
+123 HLTEVVTGVAT

-168 YEEESLIEEGDFD
+168 YEEEPLLEEGDFN

-193 GTSGFDMSN
+193 ATSGFDMSN
-202 VVFSDDDDD
+202 VLFSDDEDDD

-226 DVDFEED
+226 KDFEEED
-233 TSDEDDFEEEEFVD
+233 SSDEDDFEEEFID
-247 DSREESLHG
+247 DS
-256 VSKEEL
+256 
-262 TGYDFGNVIFSNDE
+262 N
-276 DDEEDSLSNDEEEY
+276 
-290 EYDEDGFII
+290 
-299 DNSEPEE
+299 
-306 DDEKDN
+306 
-312 FIEEEDEYEYDEDG
+312 
-326 FIIDRS
+326 
-332 EPEEEDDDEEEFFDE
+332 EEF
-347 EEDEYEYDEDGFI
+347 
-360 IDRSEPEEDDDEDE
+360 
-374 ELYEDTSDGYTYD
+374 YEDTSDGYTYD

-402 EDDDFAED
+402 EDDDFEED
-410 EDNFKD
+410 EDNFED

-424 QVNPPKETVSKP
+424 QVNPTRETVSKP
-436 KPVIPKELQETDK
+436 KPVRPKELQETDK